1 MKRHN
6 CNKYVEYEDLA
17 TIPLPAARDRFVPMA
32 HQDLF
37 DRTVKNLSMLNYEPI
52 KPKFLLDH
60 TKQKFVAT
68 FGIKR
73 NQNAHKSLN
82 QDFANNDYQFEVGII
97 NSNDGSMSAKLF
109 TGTRVMV
116 CANGQWSGEVVLS
129 RKHTRNA
136 GYDINKGLR
145 DFVFELEDT
154 RRDTFASF
162 ERLKEYDFHSKS
174 EVHDFIVET
183 CKRGILPWQHA
194 PKVLDHWDTPEHD
207 EFKDRN
213 GYSLFNAYTSH
224 WRGANQFS
232 LSDKTTKLRTFIDD
246 FKQPEFQHIGSIER
260 GSREFG
266 DTTTST
272 SDFTF

>member
-17 TIPLPAARDRFVPMA
+17 TIPLPPARDRFVPMA
-32 HQDLF
+32 HKDLF
-37 DRTVKNLSMLNYEPI
+37 DRAVKNLSMLNYEPI

-60 TKQKFVAT
+60 TKQKFVST
-68 FGIKR
+68 FGIKST
-73 NQNAHKSLN
+73 NTLDDA
-82 QDFANNDYQFEVGII
+82 FANNDYQFEVGII
-97 NSNDGSMSAKLF
+97 NSNDGSMAAKIF
-109 TGTRVMV
+109 TGTHVFV

-154 RRDTFASF
+154 RKETFESF
-162 ERLKEYDFHSKS
+162 NKLKEYDFSSKA
-174 EVHDFIVET
+174 ETHDFVVET
-183 CKRGILPWQHA
+183 CKRGILPWQQA
-194 PKVLDHWDTPEHD
+194 PKVLEHWDTPEHN

-224 WRGANQFS
+224 WRGINQFT

-246 FKQPEFQHIGSIER
+246 FKQPQHTGSIEQ
-260 GSREFG
+260 GPGESRTATW
-266 DTTTST
+266 DS
-272 SDFTF
+272 SDFPF

>member
-1 MKRHN
+1 MKRHD
-6 CNKYVEYEDLA
+6 CNEYVEYEDLA
-17 TIPLPAARDRFVPMA
+17 TIPLPPARDRFVPMA

-37 DRTVKNLSMLNYEPI
+37 DRTVKNLSMLDYKVVN
-52 KPKFLLDH
+52 PKFLIDH

-73 NQNAHKSLN
+73 PGYKEAMST
-82 QDFANNDYQFEVGII
+82 DDYQFEVGLI

-174 EVHDFIVET
+174 EVHDFVVET

-232 LSDKTTKLRTFIDD
+232 LSDKTTKLRAFIDD
-246 FKQPEFQHIGSIER
+246 FKQPELQHIRSIER

-266 DTTTST
+266 DTPTSI
-272 SDFTF
+272 SNSSF